1 MKYIITA
8 LTFLVFLNTKI
19 AQDFNINSENAI
31 VEFNYLVEEA
41 FGTIK
46 GVSGKIHFDI
56 SDLSKSSF
64 EVSANIPSIN
74 TSNKTRD
81 KHLNAKDY
89 FYTEKYPAVIF
100 KSTSITADDD
110 EFVLSGNMK
119 IKEITKPENIN
130 FKFENNVFIGRCV
143 IYSNDYNI
151 HKRKTR
157 EDSKILVK
165 ITVPVL

>member
-8 LTFLVFLNTKI
+8 LVLLVFVNSNT
-19 AQDFNINSENAI
+19 AQDLNINSEKSI
-31 VEFNYLVEEA
+31 IEFNYVEEQA
-41 FGTIK
+41 VGTIK

-56 SDLSKSSF
+56 SDLSKSYF
-64 EVSANIPSIN
+64 EVNANIPSIN
-74 TSNKTRD
+74 TANKTRD

-100 KSTSITADDD
+100 KSTSMTMDDD
-110 EFVLSGNMK
+110 EFVLQGNMK
-119 IKEITKPENIN
+119 IKDISKSAQIN
-130 FKFENNVFIGRCV
+130 FKFENNVFVGRCI

-151 HKRKTR
+151 HERKTR